1 MAYKSRAAELIEKFT
16 KVAVEEEENDTSKG
30 KSKAAEGEL
39 DPEAKK
45 ILAYNKQHFPS
56 LF

>member
-16 KVAVEEEENDTSKG
+16 KVVEEEERDTSKG
-30 KSKAAEGEL
+30 KSKAEGEL
-39 DPEAKK
+39 DSEAKK

>member
-16 KVAVEEEENDTSKG
+16 KVVEEEEKDT
-30 KSKAAEGEL
+30 KSKAEGEL

-45 ILAYNKQHFPS
+45 IIAYNKQHFPS